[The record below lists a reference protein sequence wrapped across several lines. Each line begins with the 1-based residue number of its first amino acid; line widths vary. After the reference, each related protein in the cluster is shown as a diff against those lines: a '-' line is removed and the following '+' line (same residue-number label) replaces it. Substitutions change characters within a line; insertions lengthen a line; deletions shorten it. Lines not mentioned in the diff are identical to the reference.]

1 MDDPMRPHQ
10 PPRKSPRR
18 RLSTLAGIVALLTL
32 AAGVATLVAGSGQVA
47 EFGWFAYAP
56 LSEGAFAPGMLFLG
70 PQQVTG
76 WLLVALAACA
86 AAFWAGLALG
96 RRSR

>member
-1 MDDPMRPHQ
+1 MDDPTH
-10 PPRKSPRR
+10 PRKHPWRR
-18 RLSTLAGIVALLTL
+18 PAALAGTIALLAL
-32 AAGVATLVAGSGQVA
+32 VAGIATLVAGSGQVA

-56 LSEGAFAPGMLFLG
+56 LSEGAFAPGMVFLG
-70 PQQVTG
+70 PQQITG

-86 AAFWAGLALG
+86 AAFCAGLAMG

>member
-1 MDDPMRPHQ
+1 M
-10 PPRKSPRR
+10 
-18 RLSTLAGIVALLTL
+18 VALLAL
-32 AAGVATLVAGSGQVA
+32 VAGIATLVAGSGQVA

-56 LSEGAFAPGMLFLG
+56 LSEGAFAPGMVFLG
-70 PQQVTG
+70 PQQITG

-86 AAFWAGLALG
+86 AAFCAGLAMG